1 LRNHPQ
7 INRPEIGVGW
17 LLAEKEAEMLRRAI
31 ALLGLSLLVSFGFA
45 KDKTKNVLPAY
56 VLSAHT
62 VAIIVDPQA
71 SISIDDPQ
79 ANQMAQKDVEAALL
93 RWGRFEPVPTT
104 QGADLINVV
113 RKGNGHLTDETMHGA
128 PQNTRPG
135 GINSPGGGGPAGPQ
149 HGVPQGISE
158 TPGLGQSDEAPRPQL
173 GIGDTA
179 DSFTVFQ
186 GGKEKPLE
194 SAPAWKYMANDG
206 LLPHSV
212 PAVAAF
218 KKAIADAEK
227 AEAKKQEK

>member
-1 LRNHPQ
+1 MAA
-7 INRPEIGVGW
+7 V
-17 LLAEKEAEMLRRAI
+17 AKEADMLRRTF
-31 ALLGLSLLVSFGFA
+31 ALLGLSLLASFGFA
-45 KDKTKNVLPAY
+45 KDKAKHVLPPY
-56 VLSAHT
+56 VLNAHT
-62 VAIIVDPQA
+62 VAIIIDPHA
-71 SISIDDPQ
+71 SISVDDPQ

-104 QGADLINVV
+104 EGADLVIVV
-113 RKGNGHLTDETMHGA
+113 RKGNGHLTDETIHGA
-128 PQNTRPG
+128 PQNNHPG
-135 GINSPGGGGPAGPQ
+135 SLNSSGNGGPGAQ
-149 HGVPQGISE
+149 HGMPQGVSE
-158 TPGLGQSDEAPRPQL
+158 TPGLGQDDESPRPQTD
-173 GIGDTA
+173 IGDAA

-194 SAPAWKYMANDG
+194 SAPAWKYLGNDG